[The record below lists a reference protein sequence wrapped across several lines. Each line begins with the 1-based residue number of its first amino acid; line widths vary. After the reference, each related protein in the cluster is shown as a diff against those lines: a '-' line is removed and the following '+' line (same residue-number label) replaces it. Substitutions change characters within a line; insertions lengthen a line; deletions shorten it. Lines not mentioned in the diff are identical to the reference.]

1 MDTPT
6 YNMTLELEDGTLR
19 PHGFH
24 LGTHRPLAMTFVHN
38 ALRNMGARSV
48 ALYLGTEQ
56 EGIYDW
62 RDLPENEGL
71 EEPYD
76 NGLEEGY
83 F

>member
-6 YNMTLELEDGTLR
+6 YNMTLETEEGLK

-24 LGTHRPLAMTFVHN
+24 LGTSKPTAMTFVHN
-38 ALRNMGARSV
+38 ALRNMGAKSV
-48 ALYLGTEQ
+48 ALYLGTKLDRV
-56 EGIYDW
+56 YDW

-71 EEPYD
+71 DEPFVND
-76 NGLEEGY
+76 LPVGS